1 MKEIRL
7 TVEGMTCLHCLKTIE
22 SALKEAGFTGKA
34 NLENREV
41 VYYGKGTTEELSKVK
56 ETILKKSYKPE

>member
-7 TVEGMTCLHCLKTIE
+7 TVEGMTCLHCLKTVE
-22 SALKEAGFTGKA
+22 STLKEAGFTGKA

-41 VYYGKGTTEELSKVK
+41 VYY
-56 ETILKKSYKPE
+56 